1 MGNKWFTKPYR
12 GSIVETDGKL
22 YWRHLVGD
30 KYTLTAIKE
39 KNGIRITDRRKA
51 IERICELS
59 VELEALSQISTKAEY
74 LVKIA
79 TAKKLLNICKIK
91 VSELEQAFFENPNRR
106 EIGPDHEKLYRYGIR
121 GLVQWLQKEYPTI
134 DLIQYVTEEMAA
146 EYMALYWKK
155 GISAKSFNTL
165 LNSLSIAFRLFLKE
179 DEPFRNIP
187 KKSGM
192 SQERYPF
199 SIDQLKAI
207 WKLLSSEDFYLPDK
221 EEMKVLYILALNT
234 GLRCG
239 DICQLRWNTVNME
252 HRTITLMPSK
262 TSHSSGKKVVI
273 PVNQCAY
280 DALSTIGRTDDYVL
294 PNVAKRY
301 KKSSATIYY
310 LTRVMLEQAGIKTT
324 EKSDDRHRS
333 VAIVR
338 YGFHSFRHTFASML
352 IEQGTSQT
360 AVSRLLGHTTLA
372 MTDRYVHI
380 GDQTKIKAVEALPS
394 LILPA
399 SKAPEIPSVFTPLE
413 DQLQHLT
420 DEQSGKLGH
429 WLESNLTAEQREK
442 LQRFMGT

>member
-1 MGNKWFTKPYR
+1 MAKAYWGTILKR
-12 GSIVETDGKL
+12 GVVF
-22 YWRHLVGD
+22 YWRHRNAEGKWTKQVLRDENGRKVTNEQ
-30 KYTLTAIKE
+30 KACSIVITLSKE
-39 KNGIRITDRRKA
+39 LNQINQIT
-51 IERICELS
+51 E
-59 VELEALSQISTKAEY
+59 KAEY
-74 LVKIA
+74 LLKVA
-79 TAKKLLNICKIK
+79 ETKKLLNICKIK
-91 VSELEQAFFENPNRR
+91 VSELEQAFFDNPNRR
-106 EIGPDHEKLYRYGIR
+106 EIGPDHEKLYHYGIH
-121 GLVQWLQKEYPTI
+121 GFVSWLRKEYSAI
-134 DLIQYVTEEMAA
+134 ELIQNVTEEMAA

-187 KKSGM
+187 RKSGM

-199 SIDQLKAI
+199 SIEQLKSI

-280 DALSTIGRTDDYVL
+280 DALTALERSGDNVL

-310 LTRVMLEQAGIKTT
+310 LTRAMLEQAGIKTT

-352 IEQGTSQT
+352 IEQGASQT

-394 LILPA
+394 LVLSP
-399 SKAPEIPSVFTPLE
+399 SHAPKTPSVTVPLE
-413 DQLQHLT
+413 DQLHHLT
-420 DEQSGKLGH
+420 DEQSEKLGH
-429 WLESNLTAEQREK
+429 WLEHNLSDEQREK
-442 LQRFMGT
+442 LRRFMDAGM

>member
-1 MGNKWFTKPYR
+1 MANDYR
-12 GSIVETDGKL
+12 GTIVKRGHVYHWHHKTPEGKWTNQVL
-22 YWRHLVGD
+22 
-30 KYTLTAIKE
+30 
-39 KNGIRITDRRKA
+39 ITNEGKKA
-51 IERICELS
+51 TTQQEAVSAVSRICQEQTRLNQ
-59 VELEALSQISTKAEY
+59 LETKAEY
-74 LVKIA
+74 LLKVA
-79 TAKKLLNICKIK
+79 ETKKLLNVCKIK
-91 VSELEQAFFENPNRR
+91 VSELEQVFFDNPNRR
-106 EIGPDHEKLYRYGIR
+106 DIGLDHERLYRYGIR
-121 GLVQWLQKEYPTI
+121 GLVQWLQKEYPAI
-134 DLIQYVTEEMAA
+134 ELIQNVTEEMATA
-146 EYMALYWKK
+146 YMAIYWKK
-155 GISAKSFNTL
+155 GISGKSFNTL
-165 LNSLSIAFRLFLKE
+165 LNNLSIVFRLFLKE
-179 DEPFRNIP
+179 DDPFRNIP

-199 SIDQLKAI
+199 SIEQLKAI

-239 DICQLRWNTVNME
+239 DICQLRWNTVNMG

-280 DALSTIGRTDDYVL
+280 DALSTIERTDDYVL

-301 KKSSATIYY
+301 KKSSGTIYY

-394 LILPA
+394 LVLSSP
-399 SKAPEIPSVFTPLE
+399 KAHEIPSVCTPLE
-413 DQLQHLT
+413 EQFQHLT
-420 DEQSGKLGH
+420 DAQLTRLRL

-442 LQRFMGT
+442 LQRFMDA

>member
-1 MGNKWFTKPYR
+1 MKKYV
-12 GSIVETDGKL
+12 GSIIERNGKL
-22 YWRHLVGD
+22 SWRHKTISG
-30 KYTLTAIKE
+30 KYTLELIHDENGNCFAPGEREDAE
-39 KNGIRITDRRKA
+39 KHVLKMSQAMMKA
-51 IERICELS
+51 ELIE
-59 VELEALSQISTKAEY
+59 TKAEY
-74 LVKIA
+74 LLKVA
-79 TAKKLLNICKIK
+79 ETKKLLNVCKIK
-91 VSELEQAFFENPNRR
+91 VSELEQAFFDNPNRR

-121 GLVQWLQKEYPTI
+121 GLVQWLQKEYPAI
-134 DLIQYVTEEMAA
+134 DLIQNVTEEMAA
-146 EYMALYWKK
+146 EYMSLYWKK

-187 KKSGM
+187 RKSGM

-199 SIDQLKAI
+199 SIEQLKSI

-280 DALSTIGRTDDYVL
+280 DALTVLERSGDNVL

-310 LTRVMLEQAGIKTT
+310 LTRVMLEQAGIKTS

-394 LILPA
+394 LVLSSP
-399 SKAPEIPSVFTPLE
+399 KAPEIPSVCTPLE
-413 DQLQHLT
+413 EQLKHLT
-420 DEQSGKLGH
+420 SEQSEKVVL

-442 LQRFMGT
+442 LQRFMDAGM

>member
-1 MGNKWFTKPYR
+1 MKKTFVG
-12 GSIVETDGKL
+12 GIVNRKGKL
-22 YWRHLVGD
+22 YWRYQSID
-30 KYTLTAIKE
+30 KKRTKRI
-39 KNGIRITDRRKA
+39 ITDQKGMPVTDFGKA
-51 IERICELS
+51 VTIVERWSAELNS
-59 VELEALSQISTKAEY
+59 LGQLQTKAEY
-74 LVKIA
+74 LLKVA
-79 TAKKLLNICKIK
+79 ETKKLLNICKIK

-187 KKSGM
+187 RKSGM

-199 SIDQLKAI
+199 SIEQLKAI

-239 DICQLRWNTVNME
+239 DICQLRWNTVNLE

-280 DALSTIGRTDDYVL
+280 DALTVLERSGDNVL

-310 LTRVMLEQAGIKTT
+310 LTRVMLEQAGIRTT

-352 IEQGTSQT
+352 IEQGASQT

-380 GDQTKIKAVEALPS
+380 GDQTKIKAVEALPA
-394 LILPA
+394 LILSA
-399 SKAPEIPSVFTPLE
+399 SKAPERASVCTPLE
-413 DQLQHLT
+413 EQFQHLT

-429 WLESNLTAEQREK
+429 WLESNLTPEQREG
-442 LQRFMGT
+442 LQRFMDA